1 MPCCAAQ
8 SRATCWLEI
17 TVLFHVVDCAIRN
30 SKAPASRS
38 SCKASL
44 PQVVVLLLGG
54 PGEKPI
60 GNTFRPLMTSAISA
74 LTVTTEPVWPSRAE
88 ETVHAKNPPS
98 HSSTPG
104 TTALCFNLIHART
117 IAGYTLYHPP
127 GVGQLQTLGWLGGG
141 FGVALGWLWGPNEV
155 PINRL

>member
-60 GNTFRPLMTSAISA
+60 GNTFRPLMTQV
-74 LTVTTEPVWPSRAE
+74 LFDFY
-88 ETVHAKNPPS
+88 PPS
-98 HSSTPG
+98 GLGPEGTLLYGGSGILYG
-104 TTALCFNLIHART
+104 TT
-117 IAGYTLYHPP
+117 
-127 GVGQLQTLGWLGGG
+127 VGGG
-141 FGVALGWLWGPNEV
+141 SSAYGTVFALELP
-155 PINRL
+155 